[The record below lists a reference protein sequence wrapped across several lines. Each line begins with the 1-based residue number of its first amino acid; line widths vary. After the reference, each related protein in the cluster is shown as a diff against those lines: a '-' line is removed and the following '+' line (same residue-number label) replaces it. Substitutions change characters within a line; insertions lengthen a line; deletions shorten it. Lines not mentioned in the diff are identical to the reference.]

1 MHMSKDLEIM
11 KFIEKELIRRND
23 LLGKAHVENKFG
35 EFNDRQLEV
44 DLLDK
49 LYDDL
54 NAKFF
59 DNKL

>member
-1 MHMSKDLEIM
+1 MLNLDEFVVIK
-11 KFIEKELIRRND
+11 KEVND
-23 LLGKAHVENKFG
+23 YYYRYTVEAK
-35 EFNDRQLEV
+35 DRQIEV

>member
-1 MHMSKDLEIM
+1 MSKDLGIM
-11 KFIEKELIRRND
+11 KFIESELIRHND
-23 LLGKAHVENKFG
+23 LLGKANFNDKFG
-35 EFNDRQLEV
+35 EFNDRQIEV